1 MSTVF
6 GPGTIDLQWSSVYG
20 KPGLG
25 ATLELRG
32 TLTARG
38 YPPGAAAILFLEFH
52 ADDLSNGS
60 NARIG
65 TAYPVPVVL
74 GYALDS
80 CYATT
85 RPPPADESTAQ
96 LEALVQMDSAVLEG
110 FEDCRQGKDFTLQV
124 DTDLLLVNL
133 GTRPAPTPPVHFEV
147 HPQSHNQQRLKV
159 SRADWGVVLQQ
170 WGRGVGIPIVVSLP
184 EATVDPERASIA
196 RFLKEAWQK
205 IDGGDYQG
213 AFVAARK
220 SVELLRKMSPA
231 TIQIPRDPKDRD
243 VDQRLSRIVQSLYD
257 LASAE
262 LHGDGATKDYV
273 PTREDAVALVGA
285 SAALAQCVF
294 ARMKS

>member
-1 MSTVF
+1 MSKLF

-25 ATLELRG
+25 ITLGLTG

-38 YPPGAAAILFLEFH
+38 YPPGAAAILFPELH
-52 ADDLSNGS
+52 AWQLAKGR

-65 TAYPVPVVL
+65 VAYPVPVVL
-74 GYALDS
+74 SYARDANYTVTHQS
-80 CYATT
+80 
-85 RPPPADESTAQ
+85 PADESTAE
-96 LEALVQMDSAVLEG
+96 LEAFVQMDSAVLEG
-110 FEDCRQGKDFTLQV
+110 LEDCRQGKDFTLQIV
-124 DTDLLLVNL
+124 TGLLLVNS
-133 GTRPAPTPPVHFEV
+133 GVSAVDKPVHYQV
-147 HPQSHNQQRLKV
+147 HPQSEDRSMLKV
-159 SRADWGVVLQQ
+159 DRADWGDVLQQ

-184 EATVDPERASIA
+184 EATVDPERAGIA

-205 IDGGDYQG
+205 VDGGDYQG

-220 SVELLRKMSPA
+220 SIELLRKMSAEAKP
-231 TIQIPRDPKDRD
+231 IPEAVKDRD
-243 VDQRLSRIVQSLYD
+243 VEQRVYVVVQSLFD

-262 LHGDGATKDYV
+262 PHGDGATKDYV
-273 PTREDAVALVGA
+273 PTRQDAVALVGA